1 MTEIIV
7 AIIGSGA
14 LSTLISLLVG
24 RRNEKKDE
32 ARTVED
38 ALQCLCLGEIR
49 RSGEKHIAR
58 GQIAPD
64 DYQEFVDLYDVYKR
78 LGGNGYA
85 ERIKDAIDELPL
97 TK

>member
-14 LSTLISLLVG
+14 LSTLISLIAS
-24 RRNEKKDE
+24 RRNAKRDTQK
-32 ARTVED
+32 TIED